1 VTAGEADDLCAALG
15 NNEFGKANYNKF
27 HKNCVDFA
35 RALAAKLGSED
46 VPSWCYR
53 GQAIGKALGLGGPDP
68 EDSYENGLES
78 GAQSPAVPIGAM
90 SGSLAAPIGD
100 AQAVSSRK
108 PQDSMSAA
116 IELASKS
123 LSGTYVAPPPMPAGP
138 LPGSLA
144 GTYVAPPIPVGRGP
158 SYVAP
163 PLPHLVA
170 QQLPPTQAVANGEGC
185 SAGSRVSVLQN
196 NRSWATGKV
205 ICQGDDSRFTILYD
219 TNWSTEVNVEA
230 SRIVPLPPQ
239 QQPTTDCFQAS
250 MLDSGV
256 VNFQGLASADSILEP
271 LSKQGK
277 SLGGIAGGI
286 RGRVPTVPSFPAP
299 ASPHNFATSSATF
312 AAPVATQ
319 PLAPAGSFSMGG
331 FPPKRVPTKA
341 VSAHGHPLVLTAGV
355 SPYPQAPTMAPR
367 GRDTLGATWRY

>member
-1 VTAGEADDLCAALG
+1 VPVYLNIYWQRPVAYDEQGRAQRRMGGDDLSWHQRLVKDVLGVYHVGVEVHGVEYGFGNYRAPGCRQLGGVDSGVFSHEPQRPGPHCVFKQAERLGYTSVTAGEADDLCAALG

-123 LSGTYVAPPPMPAGP
+123 LSGTYVAPPPMPAGIQ
-138 LPGSLA
+138 LKE
-144 GTYVAPPIPVGRGP
+144 TVGMYP
-158 SYVAP
+158 S
-163 PLPHLVA
+163 H
-170 QQLPPTQAVANGEGC
+170 
-185 SAGSRVSVLQN
+185 S
-196 NRSWATGKV
+196 
-205 ICQGDDSRFTILYD
+205 
-219 TNWSTEVNVEA
+219 
-230 SRIVPLPPQ
+230 
-239 QQPTTDCFQAS
+239 
-250 MLDSGV
+250 
-256 VNFQGLASADSILEP
+256 
-271 LSKQGK
+271 
-277 SLGGIAGGI
+277 
-286 RGRVPTVPSFPAP
+286 
-299 ASPHNFATSSATF
+299 
-312 AAPVATQ
+312 
-319 PLAPAGSFSMGG
+319 
-331 FPPKRVPTKA
+331 
-341 VSAHGHPLVLTAGV
+341 
-355 SPYPQAPTMAPR
+355 
-367 GRDTLGATWRY
+367 